1 MKPMLIAEAAEHI
14 RISAESLRE
23 MAESGDAPA
32 AKIGPNGGREW
43 IFTDESLDEFVRQEI
58 KRQTEERR
66 KAKGSSVE
74 RGASGRRKRCPPPL
88 LQVAGK

>member
-66 KAKGSSVE
+66 KAKGSFVE
-74 RGASGRRKRCPPPL
+74 RGASGRRKRSPPPL